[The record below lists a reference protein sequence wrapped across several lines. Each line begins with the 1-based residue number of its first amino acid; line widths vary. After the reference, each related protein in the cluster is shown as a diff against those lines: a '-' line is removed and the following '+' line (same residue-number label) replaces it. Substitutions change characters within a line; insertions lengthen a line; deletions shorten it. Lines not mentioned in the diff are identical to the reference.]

1 MTADWMSERSDGFS
15 APSDFRHRFAVLF
28 ILFVFRGD
36 HIEKFM
42 IKKIVSFILVIVF
55 SVPMLSACGAMSDDA
70 PTIKVGQTVVSL
82 EEFRYQ
88 YNNSLE
94 LFKKTYASRIES
106 TNEIDFSKSLDEQIR
121 DEKTG
126 STWAD
131 YFRDYTVR
139 SLKNYL
145 VLAEDARVNG
155 KTLSENDIAMI
166 DEQIEYV
173 KQYIS
178 DKGLTDEEYFGKG
191 MTIDDY
197 RMTLERNL
205 LGSNRYYEYI
215 DTLEVPY
222 EESVA
227 HAKASP
233 EKYLGLSYYYY
244 EFKASDYN
252 ASYSNASAAAKTFIE
267 SLTDINDFEKV
278 LYDTVLTDA
287 EKTEYTEGKYFVKDI
302 YYPYLDRNLQKWGF
316 EAGREIGDHTIIT
329 GTDGMVLYVF
339 AGLDLPE
346 YLTYNYRSIAIPA
359 SDTLEG
365 KAAVSEARS
374 QAEKIV
380 EEWENGGK
388 GEDLYASLAMKYSKD
403 SSTNKNGGLY
413 ENTAISGLGDG
424 SFDWITSSERTY
436 GDVSVFT
443 TADCAFII
451 YYIGEGI
458 PVWQAQA
465 ENAIMATKFNEHI
478 EDLAD
483 KYNFKI
489 YEKVINRVE

>member
-1 MTADWMSERSDGFS
+1 
-15 APSDFRHRFAVLF
+15 
-28 ILFVFRGD
+28 
-36 HIEKFM
+36 M
-42 IKKIVSFILVIVF
+42 IKKIISFILVVVLA
-55 SVPMLSACGAMSDDA
+55 VPMLSACGAMSDDA
-70 PTIKVGQTVVSL
+70 PTIKVGETVVSL

-94 LFKKTYASRIES
+94 LFKKTYASRLES
-106 TNEIDFSKSLDEQIR
+106 TKEIDFSKSLDEQIR

-131 YFRDYTVR
+131 YFREYTVR

-145 VLAEDARVNG
+145 ILAEDARVNG
-155 KTLSENDIAMI
+155 KTLSADDVSMI
-166 DEQIEYV
+166 DEQIEYI
-173 KQYIS
+173 KQYIAGN
-178 DKGLTDEEYFGKG
+178 GLTDEEYFGEG

-197 RMTLERNL
+197 RVILERNL
-205 LGSNRYYEYI
+205 LGSNRYYEYL

-233 EKYLGLSYYYY
+233 EIYLGLSYYYY
-244 EFKASDYN
+244 EFKAVDYN
-252 ASYSNASAAAKTFIE
+252 ASYSDARSAANAFVE
-267 SLTDINDFEKV
+267 SLTDINDFEKN
-278 LYDTVLTDA
+278 LYDTVLT
-287 EKTEYTEGKYFVKDI
+287 EKEKSEYTEGKYFVKDV
-302 YYPYLDRNLQKWGF
+302 YHSYLDRNLQKWGY
-316 EAGREIGDHTIIT
+316 ESDRKIGDHTIIT

-359 SDTLEG
+359 SATLDG
-365 KAAVSEARS
+365 KAAVADARS

-380 EEWENGGK
+380 EEWKNGGK
-388 GEDLYASLAMKYSKD
+388 GEDLFASLAEQYSKD
-403 SSTNKNGGLY
+403 IDSAKKGGLY

-443 TADCAFII
+443 SADCAFVV
-451 YYIGEGI
+451 YYVGEGT

-465 ENAIMATKFNEHI
+465 ENAIKATKFNEHI

-483 KYNFKI
+483 KYNFKT
-489 YEKVINRVE
+489 YEKVIGRVE

>member
-1 MTADWMSERSDGFS
+1 
-15 APSDFRHRFAVLF
+15 
-28 ILFVFRGD
+28 
-36 HIEKFM
+36 M
-42 IKKIVSFILVIVF
+42 IKKIISFILVVVLA
-55 SVPMLSACGAMSDDA
+55 VPMLSACGAMSDDA
-70 PTIKVGQTVVSL
+70 PTIKVGETVVSL

-94 LFKKTYASRIES
+94 LFKKTYASRLES
-106 TNEIDFSKSLDEQIR
+106 TKEIDFSKSLDEQIR

-131 YFRDYTVR
+131 YFREYTVR

-155 KTLSENDIAMI
+155 KTLSESDVSMI
-166 DEQIEYV
+166 DEQIEYI
-173 KQYIS
+173 KQYIAGN
-178 DKGLTDEEYFGKG
+178 GLTDEEYFGEG

-197 RMTLERNL
+197 RVILERNL
-205 LGSNRYYEYI
+205 LGSNRYYEYL

-233 EKYLGLSYYYY
+233 EIYLGLSYYYY
-244 EFKASDYN
+244 EFKAVDYN
-252 ASYSNASAAAKTFIE
+252 ASYSDARSAANAFVE
-267 SLTDINDFEKV
+267 SLTDINDFEKI
-278 LYDTVLTDA
+278 LYDTVLT
-287 EKTEYTEGKYFVKDI
+287 EKEKSEYTEGKYFVKDV
-302 YYPYLDRNLQKWGF
+302 YHSYLDRNLQKWGY
-316 EAGREIGDHTIIT
+316 ESDRKIGDHTIIT

-339 AGLDLPE
+339 AGFDLPE

-359 SDTLEG
+359 SATLDG
-365 KAAVSEARS
+365 KAAVTDARA

-388 GEDLYASLAMKYSKD
+388 GEDLFASLAMKYSKD

-424 SFDWITSSERTY
+424 SFDWISSTERTY
-436 GDVSVFT
+436 GDVAVFT
-443 TADCAFII
+443 SADCAFII
-451 YYIGEGI
+451 FYIGEGI

-465 ENAIMATKFNEHI
+465 ENAIKATKFNEHI

-483 KYNFKI
+483 KYNFKT
-489 YEKVINRVE
+489 YEKVIGRVE